1 MVCCIGGDKMA
12 VMARVLE
19 AGRFSNC
26 VSEKSGQQKLAA
38 LYIDRQFRD
47 ADEANLLDE
56 EDMYVF
62 DLKPLSDPLQLVCC
76 NTCKKPVKASQ
87 YAAHAELC
95 RSLVSTGEMF
105 LEVEGASCPKKSRKK
120 ERKKVIA
127 EENPAAERGQNND
140 ACGAA
145 PGSSPLDKRVQVASF
160 SLVESGNGNGGK
172 SAAKVDGGVPTG
184 QGTSKS
190 ASNFRSTAKRP
201 KLYVRIT
208 ADVVQASSCTVT
220 AQSVSKVISPAP
232 LATKIYYSQRNDRL
246 RAAINHMYHGSSR
259 MALCQSKE
267 NMEAVEERKAAC
279 DGSFHSN
286 PPCEQ
291 LHGKSDKGYRHS
303 WVVRN
308 FDTIASQNPE
318 VCLERADPCQS
329 SISYSKQFPVSDVL
343 TSEEASPIEVIRS
356 WHILKPHSFT
366 GSSGNPMP
374 VRKPSGSVPVA

>member
-1 MVCCIGGDKMA
+1 MVLFFQMVCCIGGDKMA

-19 AGRFSNC
+19 AGSFSNC

-38 LYIDRQFRD
+38 LYVDRQLRE

-56 EDMYVF
+56 EDMHVF

-87 YAAHAELC
+87 YAAHAD
-95 RSLVSTGEMF
+95 
-105 LEVEGASCPKKSRKK
+105 
-120 ERKKVIA
+120 
-127 EENPAAERGQNND
+127 PAAERGQNND

-145 PGSSPLDKRVQVASF
+145 PASSPLDKSVQVASF
-160 SLVESGNGNGGK
+160 SLAESGNGNGGK
-172 SAAKVDGGVPTG
+172 SAAKVDGGVPTR

-201 KLYVRIT
+201 KLIT
-208 ADVVQASSCTVT
+208 ADVVQASSGTVT
-220 AQSVSKVISPAP
+220 AQSVSKVIGPAP

-279 DGSFHSN
+279 EGSFHST

-291 LHGKSDKGYRHS
+291 LHGQSDKGYRHS

-308 FDTIASQNPE
+308 LDTIASQNPE
-318 VCLERADPCQS
+318 VCLERADPCQP

-343 TSEEASPIEVIRS
+343 TSEEATPIEVIRS

-366 GSSGNPMP
+366 GTSGNPMP
-374 VRKPSGSVPVA
+374 VQKPSGSVPVA

>member
-1 MVCCIGGDKMA
+1 MA

-19 AGRFSNC
+19 AGSVSNC
-26 VSEKSGQQKLAA
+26 VSEKSGQQKLGA
-38 LYIDRQFRD
+38 LYIDRQLRD

-87 YAAHAELC
+87 YTAHAELC

-127 EENPAAERGQNND
+127 EENPAAERCQNND

-145 PGSSPLDKRVQVASF
+145 PASSPLDKRVQVASF

-172 SAAKVDGGVPTG
+172 SAAKIDGGVPTG

-190 ASNFRSTAKRP
+190 ASNF
-201 KLYVRIT
+201 RIT

-246 RAAINHMYHGSSR
+246 RAAINQMYHGSSR
-259 MALCQSKE
+259 MALCESKE
-267 NMEAVEERKAAC
+267 NMEAIEERKAAC
-279 DGSFHSN
+279 DVSFHST

-308 FDTIASQNPE
+308 LDTIASQNPE
-318 VCLERADPCQS
+318 VCLERADPCQP
-329 SISYSKQFPVSDVL
+329 SISYSKQFPVSNVL
-343 TSEEASPIEVIRS
+343 TSEETTPIEVIRS